1 VIGIAGKVVVITGAS
16 SGIGRATALAC
27 AMQGARVVAV
37 ARREPALETLSEECD
52 RLGAAIA
59 TVPVDVTEAGAQ
71 ERVAGTA
78 EETFGRIDA
87 WVNNAGVYAVG
98 GFEQTPEQIF
108 ERVLDVNLIA
118 VARGSRVALARF
130 RAQGSGT
137 LVNVASMVAGLPGP
151 CVSAYATSKWGVRGL
166 SLALH
171 AELRDEPSIHVC
183 IVRPASIDTP
193 IFRQAANLTGR
204 RIKALEPTYP
214 AEQVAD
220 AIVALLER
228 PRREVVVGRAGR
240 ALVLAR
246 HLAPGLVDRMWSPR
260 AVRDQFDGDSPAQPP
275 EGNLFK
281 PNERW
286 GVVSGGWR
294 DATK

>member
-1 VIGIAGKVVVITGAS
+1 VIGIAGKVVVVTGAS

-27 AMQGARVVAV
+27 AMQGARVVAT
-37 ARREPALETLSEECD
+37 ARRERALETLSEECH
-52 RLGAAIA
+52 RLGAALA
-59 TVPVDVTEAGAQ
+59 TVSVDVTEPGAQ
-71 ERVAGTA
+71 ERVAGAA
-78 EETFGRIDA
+78 EEAFGRIDA

-98 GFEQTPEQIF
+98 EFEQTPEQMF

-118 VARGSRVALARF
+118 VTRGSRVALARF

-171 AELRDEPSIHVC
+171 AELREEPNIHVC

-246 HLAPGLVDRMWSPR
+246 HLAPGVVDRIWSPR
-260 AVRDQFDGDSPAQPP
+260 AVRDQFDGDSPAEPT
-275 EGNLFK
+275 EGNLFR
-281 PNERW
+281 PDERW

-294 DATK
+294 DGAK

>member
-1 VIGIAGKVVVITGAS
+1 MTGIAGKVVVVTGAS
-16 SGIGRATALAC
+16 SGIGRAAALAC
-27 AMQGARVVAV
+27 AMQGARVVAA
-37 ARREPALETLSEECD
+37 ARRAPALETLAEECD
-52 RLGAAIA
+52 RLGAALAI
-59 TVPVDVTEAGAQ
+59 VPVDVTEPGAQ
-71 ERVAGTA
+71 ERVAGDA
-78 EETFGRIDA
+78 EEAFGRVDA

-98 GFEQTPEQIF
+98 AFEQTPEQVF
-108 ERVLDVNLIA
+108 ERVLDVNLLA
-118 VARGSRVALARF
+118 VARGSRAALARF

-171 AELRDEPSIHVC
+171 AELRDEPNVHVC
-183 IVRPASIDTP
+183 VVRPASIDTP

-220 AIVALLER
+220 AIVGLLER
-228 PRREVVVGRAGR
+228 PRREVVVGRSGR

-246 HLAPGLVDRMWSPR
+246 HLAPGVVDRVWSRR
-260 AVRDQFDGDSPAQPP
+260 AVRDQFDGESPAEPTH
-275 EGNLFK
+275 GNLFR
-281 PNERW
+281 PDERW

-294 DATK
+294 DAAT